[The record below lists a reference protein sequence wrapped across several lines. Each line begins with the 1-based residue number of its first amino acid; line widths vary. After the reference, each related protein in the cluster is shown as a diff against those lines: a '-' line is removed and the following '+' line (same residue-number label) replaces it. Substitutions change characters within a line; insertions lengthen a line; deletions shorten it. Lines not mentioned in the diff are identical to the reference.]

1 MTVKAAGIIIAVLAA
16 ATFFLTENLGSNMEI
31 VDGWTLLMILYAAVN
46 GVLLK
51 LDEIKNI
58 MKTDE

>member
-1 MTVKAAGIIIAVLAA
+1 M
-16 ATFFLTENLGSNMEI
+16 
-31 VDGWTLLMILYAAVN
+31 DLLMILYAAVN